1 MKERR
6 KELVTLFFTIFLDM
20 LGVGILIPV
29 IPMLFAEPTS
39 VHYLLPP
46 LTSERTGYLLLGT
59 LLSLFS
65 IGQFIA
71 APIIGQFSDKFGRK
85 HLLTYGVFGTA
96 LGHALFAFALFVGNI
111 PLLFVSRFLAG
122 VAGGNIV
129 VAQAAI
135 ADITPIADRAKNFG
149 MIGAAFGLGFIF
161 GPFLGGVLADPERV
175 SWFAASTPFWFAA
188 LLSLLNGLFVIF
200 FLRETHPSPR
210 REQVI
215 EWHRSLQNIARATRL
230 TSLRSLLLTNLFFQV
245 GFAFYTTFSA
255 LFLLSRFGLSE
266 GQIGNYFAF
275 VGLWIVFTQGF
286 VMRVVAA
293 RYSELRVL
301 RYSLVVAGVVLLLFL
316 VVPSMSYLYV
326 VAPFFSVAI
335 GLTQANIVGAISRS
349 ASDDVQGEI
358 LGVNGSVNALAQSI
372 PPLVSGVLA
381 ATLSPSAPV
390 LCAALLIIGA
400 GMYFSLSQRRG
411 GERQGVS
418 VL

>member
-1 MKERR
+1 MKNR
-6 KELVTLFFTIFLDM
+6 KRDLSTLFFTIFLDM

-39 VHYLLPP
+39 THYLLAPE
-46 LTSERTGYLLLGT
+46 TSERVGYLLLGI
-59 LLSLFS
+59 LLALYS

-85 HLLTYGVFGTA
+85 YLLAYGVFGTA

-111 PLLFVSRFLAG
+111 PLLFVARFLAG

-135 ADITPIADRAKNFG
+135 ADITPPADRAKNFG

-161 GPFLGGVLADPERV
+161 GPFLGGLFADPSRV
-175 SWFAASTPFWFAA
+175 GWFSASTPFWFAA
-188 LLSLLNGLFVIF
+188 TLSLVNGLFVIF

-286 VMRVVAA
+286 VTRVVAA

-301 RYSLVVAGVVLLLFL
+301 RYSLVMAGVVLLLFL
-316 VVPSMSYLYV
+316 VVPNVSFLYF
-326 VAPFFSVAI
+326 VAPFFSIAI
-335 GLTQANIVGAISRS
+335 GLTQANMVGAISRS
-349 ASDDVQGEI
+349 ASDEVQGEI
-358 LGVNGSVNALAQSI
+358 LGINGSVNAMAQSI
-372 PPLVSGVLA
+372 PPLVSGVLV
-381 ATLSPSAPV
+381 ATFSPSAPI

-400 GMYFSLSQRRG
+400 GIYFSVAERRVRQR
-411 GERQGVS
+411 
-418 VL
+418 